1 MLQGLGF
8 PLKLLF
14 LEAIPPSHSQ
24 TRESEPSLCLGVHY
38 FNPLFE
44 LETVP
49 NLTRVISC
57 SWSSP
62 AGFTCQ
68 KSSFPPLEI
77 NTNETILPP
86 DVKPDLLPPRPHREE
101 RAHLPGS
108 VLGTMRGTVNATKG
122 GLRGG
127 KETARNI

>member
-14 LEAIPPSHSQ
+14 LEAMPSSRSQ
-24 TRESEPSLCLGVHY
+24 THESEPSLCLGVHY

-62 AGFTCQ
+62 PGFTCQ

-77 NTNETILPP
+77 NTNEPILPP